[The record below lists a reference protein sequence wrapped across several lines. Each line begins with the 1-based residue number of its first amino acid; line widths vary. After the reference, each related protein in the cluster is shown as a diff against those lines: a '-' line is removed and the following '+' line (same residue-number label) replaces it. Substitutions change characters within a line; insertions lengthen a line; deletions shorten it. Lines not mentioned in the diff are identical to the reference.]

1 MPEESGHRL
10 IAKFDPQNKD
20 NKLISYYYKEVAKP
34 TYNFKKEIT
43 DAEKDAEKEQK
54 KELSDAEKEQK
65 KQEIKRK
72 YNKKQ

>member
-43 DAEKDAEKEQK
+43 DAEKDQK